1 LTSKTSDLSTYV
13 IIVNW
18 NGKELLHRCLR
29 SFFDNTSD
37 SHCRVVVVDNAS
49 TDGSVEMVQQN
60 YSQIDVICNSVNT
73 GFSKANNQGI
83 RYALQKG
90 AKQVLLLNNDVEI
103 AGKKW
108 FEEFTAVLESNNK
121 IGIVGCKLLFADGT
135 LQYAGGLVK
144 LRVPYNRGECQKDI
158 GQYDCVASVDYVTG
172 AALMIK
178 AEVIRKIGFL
188 DEGFSPLYYEDTD
201 WCVRAKLYGY
211 TVVYTPKPT
220 FIHHCGASSNKLGD
234 ARKRYYAKRSF
245 IRFVLL
251 NYPTKDIIKRTL
263 WFESR
268 EAIRCLVVKPGS
280 GKLPLVLRSDGASR
294 LRFYLSTWMPS
305 LRNLKGIIAL
315 RQQRFVHDAK
325 VQV

>member
-1 LTSKTSDLSTYV
+1 MALKMSDLLTYV

-18 NGKELLHRCLR
+18 NGKDLLHRCL
-29 SFFDNTSD
+29 SSLFDNTPD

-60 YSQIDVICNSVNT
+60 YPQIHVICNSVNT

-90 AKQVLLLNNDVEI
+90 AEYVLMLNNDVEI
-103 AGKKW
+103 ADKKW
-108 FEEFTAVLESNNK
+108 FEEFAAVMESDNK

-135 LQYAGGLVK
+135 LQHAGGLVK

-234 ARKRYYAKRSF
+234 KRKRYYAKRSF

-251 NYPTKDIIKRTL
+251 NYQTKDVLKRTL

-268 EAIRCLVVKPGS
+268 EAIRCLVVKPS
-280 GKLPLVLRSDGASR
+280 RGKLPLVLRSDAASR
-294 LRFYLSTWMPS
+294 LRLYLSAWMPS
-305 LRNLKGIIAL
+305 LLDLKGIIAL
-315 RQQRFVHDAK
+315 RQQRFVHGAK
-325 VQV
+325 LQV